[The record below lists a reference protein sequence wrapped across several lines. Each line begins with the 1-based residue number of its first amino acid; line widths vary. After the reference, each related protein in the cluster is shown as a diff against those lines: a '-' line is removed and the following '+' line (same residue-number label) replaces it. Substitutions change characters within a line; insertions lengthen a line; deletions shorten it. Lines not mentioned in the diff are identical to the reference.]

1 MTAKLKVIASSG
13 NVFADL
19 GLPGAEDED
28 TKMDLAVAINAAVV
42 PRSQWSRAI
51 CDNDSVEVLTAIQ
64 GG

>member
-1 MTAKLKVIASSG
+1 MITYTFNGTSMRSSELTVKQLVHQEIG
-13 NVFADL
+13 H
-19 GLPGAEDED
+19 D
-28 TKMDLAVAINAAVV
+28 TGVAVAINAAVV